1 MHILFFYLYK
11 NALKNQTKNI
21 ACQKLNTQQN
31 QAYVYKFHWISKKY
45 SHIKI
50 QQHNVLLFFLNI
62 FYKHLP
68 I

>member
-31 QAYVYKFHWISKKY
+31 QAYVYKFH
-45 SHIKI
+45 
-50 QQHNVLLFFLNI
+50 
-62 FYKHLP
+62 
-68 I
+68 